1 MGLAAAYQARLAGH
15 EVSVY
20 EAAPQ
25 AGGMAAHF
33 MLGDISIE
41 RFYHFLCKTDAPIFE
56 LLGELGIADAVH
68 WVRTSMGFFVGGKLH
83 PWGDPISLLRFPHL
97 SLVQKF
103 RYALLIFVATRRHRW
118 DSLEQEDA
126 RSWITRWCGA
136 EVYDRMWRKLFEQK
150 FYDMADHVSAA
161 WIWTR
166 IRRVGRSR
174 RSLMQEELGY
184 LTGGSETLV
193 AALVSRIIALG
204 GVVNLA
210 TPVSRI
216 QAQDGRV
223 TGLMIAD
230 ASVAADAVICT
241 VPTPYVGALIANLP
255 REMRAPYEA
264 IENTGVVCVVLHLAR
279 SVTPHFWVNI
289 NDEAIRVPGIIEFS
303 NLRPLNGHL
312 VYVPYYMPPSR
323 PEWAWEDTRFIE
335 DAMACLTRVNP
346 ALKRHD
352 LIGTHVG
359 RLRHAQ
365 PICTPGFA
373 SLLPAVQT
381 PIAGLQI
388 ADTCFYYPEDRGL
401 AESIRLGRAMGRQI
415 LAVSGDD
422 RGSCKKAGG
431 DVPYPPDPASFV

>member
-1 MGLAAAYQARLAGH
+1 MARVAVIGAGIMGLAAAYEALLLGH
-15 EVSVY
+15 DVAVY

-33 MLGDISIE
+33 ILGDISIE
-41 RFYHFLCKTDAPIFE
+41 RFYHFLCKTDTPVFE
-56 LLGELGIADAVH
+56 LLAELGIAESLH
-68 WVRTSMGFFVGGKLH
+68 WVPTSMGFFVGGTLH

-97 SLVQKF
+97 SLVQKI
-103 RYALLIFVATRRHRW
+103 RYALLVFVATRRDRW
-118 DSLEQEDA
+118 DSLEWQDA

-136 EVYDRMWRKLFEQK
+136 DVYDRMWRKLFEQK
-150 FYDMADHVSAA
+150 FYARADNVSAA

-174 RSLMQEELGY
+174 RSVMQEELGY

-193 AALVSRIIALG
+193 QALGERITALG
-204 GVVNLA
+204 GTLNLR

-216 QAQDGRV
+216 ETAGGRV
-223 TGLMIAD
+223 TGLRIA
-230 ASVAADAVICT
+230 AGSLAADAVMCT
-241 VPTPYVGALIANLP
+241 VPTPYLGALLADLP
-255 REMRAPYEA
+255 VTMREPYAA
-264 IENTGVVCVVLHLAR
+264 IENTGVVCVVLRLAR

-303 NLRPLNGHL
+303 NLRPTGDHV
-312 VYVPYYMPPSR
+312 VYVPYYMPPDR
-323 PEWAWEDTRFIE
+323 PEWVWEDARFVD
-335 DAMACLTRVNP
+335 DAMACVMRVNP
-346 ALKRHD
+346 AIRADD

-401 AESIRLGRAMGRQI
+401 AESIRLGRAMARTI
-415 LAVSGDD
+415 A
-422 RGSCKKAGG
+422 R
-431 DVPYPPDPASFV
+431 